1 METILFK
8 IVQIKNMFQ
17 KSILYIMIKKRI
29 KKNIPK
35 NNNNN

>member
-1 METILFK
+1 METTLFK
-8 IVQIKNMFQ
+8 IVQIKNIFQ
-17 KSILYIMIKKRI
+17 KSILYIKKRI